1 MQENILEHTT
11 SIAGLTCKPLS
22 ILSETIS
29 PQEMSRARGGWD
41 TIPSMLDSLATNE
54 DTVEPPKDPTAGA
67 PEPTD
72 EGGGSSRGSSVSTLG
87 WNIGLWWPSSG
98 SSESDTPSSPDTPS
112 LPDTPSPIDPGPD
125 NENEDEDDYWWEWD
139 FGYDDTEDECTVP
152 YDCGD
157 EDNDDDNYGSG
168 VPDEENS
175 MEGNDG

>member
-1 MQENILEHTT
+1 MAESIFENTT
-11 SIAGLTCKPLS
+11 SIAGLTCQPLA

-29 PQEMSRARGGWD
+29 SQEMSRARGGWQ

-54 DTVEPPKDPTAGA
+54 EIEKPPTDLTGGA
-67 PEPTD
+67 PDPTD
-72 EGGGSSRGSSVSTLG
+72 EGGGSSSGSSVSTLG

-98 SSESDTPSSPDTPS
+98 SSESDTTSSPDTTS

-139 FGYDDTEDECTVP
+139 FEYDDDTEDECTVP

-157 EDNDDDNYGSG
+157 EDDDNNGSG
-168 VPDEENS
+168 LPDEENS
-175 MEGNDG
+175 EEGNDG